1 MASSNP
7 NSILQETEFSVKNLE
22 DRSEFKILTA
32 ILGLKFPF
40 ELKDDQ
46 LKAVNAWL
54 NNNFKGSI
62 IYSTGTGKTEI
73 AFECARRL
81 AEIRFG
87 KEGTSPAKTGGW
99 SKLTKEFRILFLV
112 PRIVL
117 IEQNVNRLISYGLQR
132 ESIGTFFGEEK
143 DIREFTIG
151 TYQSIINNMQ
161 LLKESDMLILD
172 EIHLLSETAKE
183 FSKIFE
189 ILKDD
194 PAKAVLGLTATI
206 DENDPRYNTIIRV
219 LPPVKKYMIKDA
231 VTDGR
236 LAKPQ
241 VVPVPVSFTESE
253 KKIYIETS
261 NKISVLSRKLGA
273 YDPKKISILLFKGGY
288 NANLAKLWFANVR
301 KRKEL
306 LSSASNKVLSA
317 ANIVRKHTSE
327 PIMIFSETIDSI
339 LKLEKILESFGIP
352 SRSIHNKIPI
362 AQRKK
367 ILEEWGKEYFPLLS
381 VHTLEIGY
389 DIPDVRIAV
398 ILSNSSNFN
407 QIAQRIGRV
416 IRKTVRKNYALI
428 YVIYIRDSKD
438 SSTLRMVKSTVA
450 FSDRDSQM
458 KLTSFKS

>member
-1 MASSNP
+1 M
-7 NSILQETEFSVKNLE
+7 SVKNLE
-22 DRSEFKILTA
+22 DRSEFTMLTA
-32 ILGLKFPF
+32 ILNLKFPF

-46 LKAVNAWL
+46 IDAVNSWL
-54 NNNFKGSI
+54 SNNFKGSI

-81 AEIRFG
+81 AEIRLA
-87 KEGTSPAKTGGW
+87 KDSAPPAKPAGW
-99 SKLTKEFRILFLV
+99 GNPNEEFRILFLV

-117 IEQNVNRLISYGLQR
+117 IEQNVKRLVAYGMPS
-132 ESIGTFFGEEK
+132 ESVGTFFGEKK
-143 DIREFTIG
+143 DIREITIG
-151 TYQSIINNMQ
+151 TYQSIINHLQ
-161 LLKESDMLILD
+161 LLKDSDMLILD
-172 EIHLLSETAKE
+172 EIHLLSESAKE

-189 ILKDD
+189 TLKND
-194 PAKAVLGLTATI
+194 PTKAVLGLTATI
-206 DENDPRYNTIIRV
+206 NENDPRYNTIIKA

-241 VVPVPVSFTESE
+241 IVSVPVSFTESE
-253 KKIYIETS
+253 KKIYVETS
-261 NKISVLSRKLGA
+261 NKISFLSRKLGA

-306 LSSASNKVLSA
+306 LSSASNKMLSA
-317 ANIVRKHTSE
+317 ANIVRKHPSE

-339 LKLEKILESFGIP
+339 LKIEKTLESYGIP

-389 DIPDVRIAV
+389 DIPDVRIA
-398 ILSNSSNFN
+398 IIISNSSNFN

-416 IRKTVRKNYALI
+416 IRKTIRKNYALI
-428 YVIYIRDSKD
+428 YVIYVRDSKD
-438 SSTLRMVKSTVA
+438 SSTLRMVKSTVD
-450 FSDRDSQM
+450 FSDRDNQL
-458 KLTSFKS
+458 KLTSFES

>member
-1 MASSNP
+1 M
-7 NSILQETEFSVKNLE
+7 
-22 DRSEFKILTA
+22 LTA
-32 ILGLKFPF
+32 ILNLKFPF

-46 LKAVNAWL
+46 IEAVNAWL
-54 NNNFKGSI
+54 SNNFKGSI

-81 AEIRFG
+81 AEIRLA
-87 KEGTSPAKTGGW
+87 KDSASPAKLAGW
-99 SKLTKEFRILFLV
+99 GNPNEEFRILFLV

-117 IEQNVNRLISYGLQR
+117 IEQNVKRLVAYGMPS
-132 ESIGTFFGEEK
+132 ESVGTFFGEKK
-143 DIREFTIG
+143 DIREITIG
-151 TYQSIINNMQ
+151 TYQSIINHLQ
-161 LLKESDMLILD
+161 LLKDSDMLILD
-172 EIHLLSETAKE
+172 EIHLLSESAKE

-189 ILKDD
+189 TLKND
-194 PAKAVLGLTATI
+194 PTKAVLGLTATI
-206 DENDPRYNTIIRV
+206 NENDPRYNTIIKA

-241 VVPVPVSFTESE
+241 IVSVPVSFTESE
-253 KKIYIETS
+253 KKTYVETS
-261 NKISVLSRKLGA
+261 NKISFLSRKLGA

-306 LSSASNKVLSA
+306 LSSASNKMLSA
-317 ANIVRKHTSE
+317 ANIVRKHPSE

-339 LKLEKILESFGIP
+339 LKIEKTLESYGIP

-389 DIPDVRIAV
+389 DIPDVRIA
-398 ILSNSSNFN
+398 IIISNSSNFN

-416 IRKTVRKNYALI
+416 IRKTIRKNYALI
-428 YVIYIRDSKD
+428 YVIYVRDSKD
-438 SSTLRMVKSTVA
+438 SNTLRMVKSTVD
-450 FSDRDSQM
+450 FSDRDSQL
-458 KLTSFKS
+458 KLTSFES

>member
-1 MASSNP
+1 M
-7 NSILQETEFSVKNLE
+7 
-22 DRSEFKILTA
+22 LTA
-32 ILGLKFPF
+32 ILNLKFPF

-46 LKAVNAWL
+46 IKAVNAWL
-54 NNNFKGSI
+54 SNNFKGSI

-81 AEIRFG
+81 AEIRLA
-87 KEGTSPAKTGGW
+87 KDAASPAKPGGGGNA
-99 SKLTKEFRILFLV
+99 KEEFRILFLV

-117 IEQNVNRLISYGLQR
+117 IEQNVNRLVGYGLPS
-132 ESIGTFFGEEK
+132 ESVGTFFGEKK
-143 DIREFTIG
+143 DIREITIG
-151 TYQSIINNMQ
+151 TYQSIINHLQ
-161 LLKESDMLILD
+161 LLKDSDMLILD
-172 EIHLLSETAKE
+172 EIHLLSESAKE
-183 FSKIFE
+183 FSKIFD
-189 ILKDD
+189 ILKND
-194 PAKAVLGLTATI
+194 PTKAVLGLTATI
-206 DENDPRYNTIIRV
+206 NENDPRYNTIIKA
-219 LPPVKKYMIKDA
+219 LPPVRKYMIKDA

-241 VVPVPVSFTESE
+241 IVSVPVSFTESE
-253 KKIYIETS
+253 KTIYIETT
-261 NKISVLSRKLGA
+261 NKISFLSRKLGA

-306 LSSASNKVLSA
+306 LSSASNKMLSA
-317 ANIVRKHTSE
+317 VNIVRKHPSE

-339 LKLEKILESFGIP
+339 LKIEKTLESYGIP

-389 DIPDVRIAV
+389 DIPDVRIA
-398 ILSNSSNFN
+398 IIISNSSNFN

-416 IRKTVRKNYALI
+416 IRKTIRKNYALI
-428 YVIYIRDSKD
+428 YVIYVRDSKD
-438 SSTLRMVKSTVA
+438 SSTLRMVKSTVD
-450 FSDRDSQM
+450 FSDRDSQL

>member
-1 MASSNP
+1 M
-7 NSILQETEFSVKNLE
+7 
-22 DRSEFKILTA
+22 LTA
-32 ILGLKFPF
+32 ILNLKFPF

-46 LKAVNAWL
+46 IKAVNAWL
-54 NNNFKGSI
+54 SNNFRGSI

-81 AEIRFG
+81 AEIRLA
-87 KEGTSPAKTGGW
+87 KDASSPAKTTRWGNP
-99 SKLTKEFRILFLV
+99 KEEFRILFLV

-117 IEQNVNRLISYGLQR
+117 IEQNVNRLAGYGLPR
-132 ESIGTFFGEEK
+132 ESVGTFFGEKK
-143 DIREFTIG
+143 DIREITIG
-151 TYQSIINNMQ
+151 TYQSIINHLR
-161 LLKESDMLILD
+161 LLKDSDMLILD
-172 EIHLLSETAKE
+172 EIHLLSESAKE
-183 FSKIFE
+183 FSKIFD
-189 ILKDD
+189 ILKND
-194 PAKAVLGLTATI
+194 PTKAVLGLTATI
-206 DENDPRYNTIIRV
+206 NENDPRYNTIIKA

-231 VTDGR
+231 VIDGR

-241 VVPVPVSFTESE
+241 IVSVPVSFTESE
-253 KKIYIETS
+253 KKIYIETT
-261 NKISVLSRKLGA
+261 NKISFLSRKLGA

-306 LSSASNKVLSA
+306 LSSASNKMLSA
-317 ANIVRKHTSE
+317 VNIVRKHPSE

-339 LKLEKILESFGIP
+339 LKIEKTLESCGIP

-389 DIPDVRIAV
+389 DIPDVRIA
-398 ILSNSSNFN
+398 IIISNSSNFN
-407 QIAQRIGRV
+407 QVAQRIGRV
-416 IRKTVRKNYALI
+416 IRKTIRKNYALI
-428 YVIYIRDSKD
+428 YVIYVRDSKD
-438 SSTLRMVKSTVA
+438 ISTLRMVKSTVE
-450 FSDRDSQM
+450 FSEADNQL

>member
-1 MASSNP
+1 M
-7 NSILQETEFSVKNLE
+7 
-22 DRSEFKILTA
+22 LTA
-32 ILGLKFPF
+32 ILNLKFPF

-46 LKAVNAWL
+46 IKAVNAWVS
-54 NNNFKGSI
+54 NNFKGSI

-81 AEIRFG
+81 AEIRLA
-87 KEGTSPAKTGGW
+87 KDASSPAKPARW
-99 SKLTKEFRILFLV
+99 SNPKEEFRILFLV

-117 IEQNVNRLISYGLQR
+117 IEQNVNRLAGYGLPR
-132 ESIGTFFGEEK
+132 ESVGTFFGEKK
-143 DIREFTIG
+143 DIREITIG
-151 TYQSIINNMQ
+151 TYQSIINHLQ
-161 LLKESDMLILD
+161 LLKDSDMLILD
-172 EIHLLSETAKE
+172 EIHLLSESAKE
-183 FSKIFE
+183 FSKIFD
-189 ILKDD
+189 ILKNY
-194 PAKAVLGLTATI
+194 PTKAVLGLTATI
-206 DENDPRYNTIIRV
+206 NENDPRYNTIIKA

-231 VTDGR
+231 VIDGR

-241 VVPVPVSFTESE
+241 IVSVPVSFTESE
-253 KKIYIETS
+253 KKIYIETT
-261 NKISVLSRKLGA
+261 NTISFLSRKLGA

-306 LSSASNKVLSA
+306 LSSASNKMLSA
-317 ANIVRKHTSE
+317 VNIVRKHPSE

-339 LKLEKILESFGIP
+339 LKIEKTLESYGIP

-389 DIPDVRIAV
+389 DIPDVRIA
-398 ILSNSSNFN
+398 IIISNSSNFN
-407 QIAQRIGRV
+407 QVAQRIGRV
-416 IRKTVRKNYALI
+416 IRKTIRKNYALI
-428 YVIYIRDSKD
+428 YVIYVRDSKD
-438 SSTLRMVKSTVA
+438 SSTLRMVKSTVD
-450 FSDRDSQM
+450 FSDGDSQL

>member
-1 MASSNP
+1 M
-7 NSILQETEFSVKNLE
+7 
-22 DRSEFKILTA
+22 LTA
-32 ILGLKFPF
+32 ILNLKFPF

-46 LKAVNAWL
+46 IKAVNAWL
-54 NNNFKGSI
+54 SNNFKGSI

-81 AEIRFG
+81 AEIRLA
-87 KEGTSPAKTGGW
+87 KDASSPAKPARW
-99 SKLTKEFRILFLV
+99 DNPKQEFRILFLV

-117 IEQNVNRLISYGLQR
+117 IEQNVNRLAGYGLPR
-132 ESIGTFFGEEK
+132 ESVGTFFGEKK
-143 DIREFTIG
+143 DIREITIG
-151 TYQSIINNMQ
+151 TYQSIINHLQ
-161 LLKESDMLILD
+161 LLKDSDMLILD
-172 EIHLLSETAKE
+172 EIHLLSESAKE
-183 FSKIFE
+183 FSKIFD
-189 ILKDD
+189 ILKND
-194 PAKAVLGLTATI
+194 PTKAVLGLTATI
-206 DENDPRYNTIIRV
+206 NENDPRYNTIIKA

-231 VTDGR
+231 VIDGR

-241 VVPVPVSFTESE
+241 IVSVPVSFTESE
-253 KKIYIETS
+253 KKIYVETT
-261 NKISVLSRKLGA
+261 NKISFLSRKLGA

-306 LSSASNKVLSA
+306 LSSASNKMLSA
-317 ANIVRKHTSE
+317 VNIVRKHPSE

-339 LKLEKILESFGIP
+339 LKIEKTLESYGIP

-389 DIPDVRIAV
+389 DIPDVRIA
-398 ILSNSSNFN
+398 IIISNSSNFN
-407 QIAQRIGRV
+407 QVAQRIGRV
-416 IRKTVRKNYALI
+416 IRKTIRKNYALI
-428 YVIYIRDSKD
+428 YVIYVRDSKD
-438 SSTLRMVKSTVA
+438 SSTLRMVKSTVD
-450 FSDRDSQM
+450 FSDGDSQL

>member
-1 MASSNP
+1 MLP
-7 NSILQETEFSVKNLE
+7 
-22 DRSEFKILTA
+22 A
-32 ILGLKFPF
+32 ILNLKFPF
-40 ELKDDQ
+40 ELKEDQ
-46 LKAVNAWL
+46 IKAVNAWL
-54 NNNFKGSI
+54 SNNFKGSI

-81 AEIRFG
+81 AEIRLA
-87 KEGTSPAKTGGW
+87 KDAASPAKPGGW
-99 SKLTKEFRILFLV
+99 GNPKEEFRILFLV

-117 IEQNVNRLISYGLQR
+117 IEQNVNRLAGYGLPR
-132 ESIGTFFGEEK
+132 ESVGTFFGEKK
-143 DIREFTIG
+143 DIREITIG
-151 TYQSIINNMQ
+151 TYQSIINHLQ
-161 LLKESDMLILD
+161 LLKDSDMLILD
-172 EIHLLSETAKE
+172 EIHLLSESAKE
-183 FSKIFE
+183 FSKIFDA
-189 ILKDD
+189 LKND
-194 PAKAVLGLTATI
+194 PTKAVLGLTATI
-206 DENDPRYNTIIRV
+206 NENDPRYNTIIKA

-241 VVPVPVSFTESE
+241 IVSVPVSFTESE
-253 KKIYIETS
+253 KKIYIETT
-261 NKISVLSRKLGA
+261 NKISLLSRKLGA

-306 LSSASNKVLSA
+306 LSSASNKMLSA
-317 ANIVRKHTSE
+317 ANIVRKHPSE

-339 LKLEKILESFGIP
+339 LKIEKTLESYGIP

-389 DIPDVRIAV
+389 DIPDVRIA
-398 ILSNSSNFN
+398 IIISNSSNFN

-416 IRKTVRKNYALI
+416 IRKTIRKNYALI
-428 YVIYIRDSKD
+428 YVIYVRDSKD
-438 SSTLRMVKSTVA
+438 SSTLRMVKSTVD

>member
-1 MASSNP
+1 M
-7 NSILQETEFSVKNLE
+7 
-22 DRSEFKILTA
+22 LTA
-32 ILGLKFPF
+32 ILNLKFPF

-46 LKAVNAWL
+46 IKAVNAWL
-54 NNNFKGSI
+54 SNNFKGSI

-81 AEIRFG
+81 AQIRLA
-87 KEGTSPAKTGGW
+87 KDAASPAKPGGGGNPNE
-99 SKLTKEFRILFLV
+99 EFRILFLV

-117 IEQNVNRLISYGLQR
+117 IEQNVNRLVGYGLPS
-132 ESIGTFFGEEK
+132 ESVGTFFGEKK
-143 DIREFTIG
+143 DIREITIG
-151 TYQSIINNMQ
+151 TYQSIINHLQ
-161 LLKESDMLILD
+161 LLKDSDMLILD
-172 EIHLLSETAKE
+172 EIHLLSESAKE
-183 FSKIFE
+183 FSKIFDT
-189 ILKDD
+189 LKND
-194 PAKAVLGLTATI
+194 PTKAVLGLTATI
-206 DENDPRYNTIIRV
+206 NENDPRYNTIIKA

-241 VVPVPVSFTESE
+241 IVSVPVSFTEPE
-253 KKIYIETS
+253 KKIYIETT
-261 NKISVLSRKLGA
+261 NKISLLSRKLGA

-306 LSSASNKVLSA
+306 LSSASNKMLSA
-317 ANIVRKHTSE
+317 VNIVRKHPSE

-339 LKLEKILESFGIP
+339 LKIEKTLESYGIP

-389 DIPDVRIAV
+389 DIPDVRIA
-398 ILSNSSNFN
+398 IIISNSSNFN

-416 IRKTVRKNYALI
+416 IRKTIRKNYALI
-428 YVIYIRDSKD
+428 YVIYVRDSKD
-438 SSTLRMVKSTVA
+438 SSTLRMVKSTVD
-450 FSDRDSQM
+450 FSDRDSQL

>member
-1 MASSNP
+1 M
-7 NSILQETEFSVKNLE
+7 
-22 DRSEFKILTA
+22 LTA
-32 ILGLKFPF
+32 ILNLKFPF

-46 LKAVNAWL
+46 IKAVNAWL
-54 NNNFKGSI
+54 SNNFKGSI

-81 AEIRFG
+81 AEIRLA
-87 KEGTSPAKTGGW
+87 KDAASPAKPGGGGNPNE
-99 SKLTKEFRILFLV
+99 EFRILFLV

-117 IEQNVNRLISYGLQR
+117 IEQNVNRLVGYGLPS
-132 ESIGTFFGEEK
+132 ESVGTFFGEKK
-143 DIREFTIG
+143 DIREITIG
-151 TYQSIINNMQ
+151 TYQSIINHLQ
-161 LLKESDMLILD
+161 LLKDSDMLILD
-172 EIHLLSETAKE
+172 EIHLLSESAKE
-183 FSKIFE
+183 FSKIFD
-189 ILKDD
+189 ILKND
-194 PAKAVLGLTATI
+194 PTKAVLGLTATI
-206 DENDPRYNTIIRV
+206 NENDPRYNTIIKA

-241 VVPVPVSFTESE
+241 IVSVPVSFTESE
-253 KKIYIETS
+253 KTIYIETT
-261 NKISVLSRKLGA
+261 NKISFLSRKLGA

-306 LSSASNKVLSA
+306 LSSASNKMLSA
-317 ANIVRKHTSE
+317 VNIVRKHPSE

-339 LKLEKILESFGIP
+339 LKIEKTLESYGIP

-389 DIPDVRIAV
+389 DIPDVRIA
-398 ILSNSSNFN
+398 IIISNSSNFN

-416 IRKTVRKNYALI
+416 IRKTIRKNYALI
-428 YVIYIRDSKD
+428 YVIYVRDSKD
-438 SSTLRMVKSTVA
+438 SSTLRMVKSTVD
-450 FSDRDSQM
+450 FSDRDSQL